1 MKIGNSMDDKPVN
14 PVASYGQLLWG
25 TALAL
30 MGLGVFFRV
39 DTALGRLAEFP
50 AFQSGATVFL
60 ARLSFYL
67 MGVILLGG
75 GIKKI
80 IAQYNLL
87 KKKDG
92 SSDSLT

>member
-1 MKIGNSMDDKPVN
+1 MKTGDTMDDKPVN
-14 PVASYGQLLWG
+14 PAAVYVQLLWG

-39 DTALGRLAEFP
+39 ETALERLAEFP

-67 MGVILLGG
+67 MGLILLGG

-80 IAQYNLL
+80 IAQYSLL
-87 KKKDG
+87 RKKDG
-92 SSDSLT
+92 ASDGGS